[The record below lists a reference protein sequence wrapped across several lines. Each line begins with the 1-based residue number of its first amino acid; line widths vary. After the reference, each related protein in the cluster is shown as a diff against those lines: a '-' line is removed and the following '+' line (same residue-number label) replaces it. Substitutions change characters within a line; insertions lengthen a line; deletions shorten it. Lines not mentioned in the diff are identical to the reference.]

1 MKRNSQEEKKKRTED
16 AGLEKV
22 YTSEE
27 RIYPKRVASLLLFVA
42 ATIFFMA
49 VNAYHGSL
57 ATGGFIC
64 EALIIV
70 PACLVTV
77 LLIVHLRKNKT
88 LWYQDTDYLTFVL
101 IYVLTNAIL
110 IASSFLVPDF
120 LLPVGLCAFLIASSG
135 NSTLAIASSLLMTVS
150 LSFAERYDGSIYGL
164 FFCEVII
171 AVGLSDII
179 IKAGKKERAFLFLL
193 VTAVC
198 CVLPLAVRYFEKLTL
213 TKNDLYFSLGLSIIT
228 GAVSIAVMPAL
239 YHRLHM
245 ERSYRY
251 ETILDDDYSLI
262 NEIKL
267 FSEDEYERARKL
279 SVVSLKAAREIGA
292 DAALA
297 AAGGLYY
304 RVGLLRGDR
313 EIEHAVQIA
322 GEHGF
327 PDQLISILYE
337 YQGLIRKPTSR
348 ESAIVHM
355 TDAVMRRLDA
365 ISKQSDQM
373 ESGWNR
379 QMLIYSALNE
389 LSTSGFYDD
398 SPITM
403 NQFLKI
409 RDVLAKEL

>member
-1 MKRNSQEEKKKRTED
+1 MKRNSQEEKKKKTED
-16 AGLEKV
+16 AGLKKV
-22 YTSEE
+22 YTREE
-27 RIYPKRVASLLLFVA
+27 RIYPKRVAALLLFVA
-42 ATIFFMA
+42 ATIFFMT
-49 VNAYHGSL
+49 VNAYRGML

-64 EALIIV
+64 EALLIV

-77 LLIVHLRKNKT
+77 LLMIHQRKEKR
-88 LWYQDTDYLTFVL
+88 LWYQDTDYLAFVL
-101 IYVLTNAIL
+101 IYTIANAIL
-110 IASSFLVPDF
+110 TVAGFFLPDF
-120 LLPVGLCAFLIASSG
+120 LLPVAVCTFLIASCG
-135 NSTLAIASSLLMTVS
+135 NETLTIASSLLMTVS
-150 LSFAERYDGSIYGL
+150 VSFGSRYDGSVYGL
-164 FFCEVII
+164 FFSEVII
-171 AVGLSDII
+171 AVGLAELI
-179 IKAGKKERAFLFLL
+179 IKALKKDRAVLFLV
-193 VTAVC
+193 VTAVQ
-198 CVLPLAVRYFEKLTL
+198 CVLPLSVRYFTKLAIS
-213 TKNDLYFSLGLSIIT
+213 KNDLYFSLGLSIIT
-228 GAVSIAVMPAL
+228 GVVSVTVYPAL
-239 YHRLHM
+239 YRRLHL

-267 FSEDEYERARKL
+267 FSDDEYERARKL

-304 RVGLLRGDR
+304 RVGLLRGDQ

-337 YQGLIRKPTSR
+337 YQGLIRKPTSK

-365 ISKQSDQM
+365 ISKQSDKM

-389 LSTSGFYDD
+389 LSTGGFYDD
-398 SPITM
+398 SSITM